1 MNWHTIANDEILQKL
16 DTQFQGLSVTEAEK
30 RLRTYGKNELLQKK
44 KKSPWLMFL
53 LQFKDLMI
61 LILVAAAIVSG
72 LAGDIK
78 DTIVILV
85 IIVLNAVAGFIQEY
99 RAEKAM
105 ETLKKMSASP
115 AKVRR
120 DNTLHHLPSSEI
132 VPGDIVIIEAGDM
145 LPADVR
151 IIEQHTLKI
160 DESSLTGESHPVEKT
175 ESALQEQ
182 ELSLGDRRN
191 MAYKNSLVTYG
202 RGTGVVVATGMKTE
216 IGSIA
221 QMLQDAESRTPLQ
234 KRLTDFSK
242 KLSVAVLAI
251 CVIIYGAG
259 LLRGEEPLQ
268 MLLVAISVA
277 VAAVPEA
284 LPAVITVALAL
295 GAKKMVQKNVL
306 IRKLPA
312 VETLGSVT
320 FICTDKTGTL
330 TQNKMTVVE
339 IWAPESTQKD
349 DSSFTGSPRALLLL
363 AMNVNHDASRDE
375 KGELAG
381 DPTEAALAQ
390 YAEDHIRSEAGV
402 TVPAERVY
410 ELPFD
415 SERKMMTTVHKLED
429 KLFIV
434 TKGALES
441 ILNTTPDTNEKLV
454 VEQSDRMAANGQR
467 VLAYSYKLIAPVP
480 LDTLPRLLEND
491 QRFCGL
497 AGMIDPPRPEAK
509 KAVDECI
516 QAGIVPVMITGDHPV
531 TAKAI
536 AATLGILQHHDDR
549 VINGLELEKLA
560 PDEFESSIH
569 RLKVYA
575 RVSAGQKLQIVKGL
589 QKQGEFVAMTGD
601 GVNDAPALKQA
612 NIGIAMGITGTDVS
626 KEAAHMILL
635 DDNFASI
642 VKAVKEGRRIFDNI
656 RKFIRY
662 VLTGNSAEIWTIFLA
677 PLIGLPIPLLP
688 IHILWINL
696 VTDGLPG
703 IALASEPAEKNIML
717 RPPRQPDESIFAN
730 GLGYH
735 VLWVGLLMGGLC
747 LGVQAWALHNDNSK
761 WQTMV
766 FTVLC
771 LCQMMHVMGVRSER
785 TSLMRQGI
793 LSNRPLAGAVLLT
806 FILQLA
812 ILYTPALQVIFSTQP
827 LTFSELAL
835 CMGVSAL
842 VLLAVEIEKLAKR
855 KAAKT

>member
-1 MNWHTIANDEILQKL
+1 
-16 DTQFQGLSVTEAEK
+16 
-30 RLRTYGKNELLQKK
+30 
-44 KKSPWLMFL
+44 MFL
-53 LQFKDLMI
+53 LQFRDLMI

-99 RAEKAM
+99 RAEKAL
-105 ETLKKMSASP
+105 EALKKLSASP

-120 DNTLHHLPSSEI
+120 DNTLHHLSSAEI
-132 VPGDIVIIEAGDM
+132 VPGDIVIMEAGGM
-145 LPADVR
+145 VPADVR
-151 IIEQHTLKI
+151 IIEQHILKI
-160 DESSLTGESHPVEKT
+160 DESSLTGESHAVEKT
-175 ESALQEQ
+175 HDHLPEQ
-182 ELSLGDRRN
+182 ELALGDRRN

-202 RGTGVVVATGMKTE
+202 RGVGVVVATGMKTE

-221 QMLQDAESRTPLQ
+221 QMLEDAESRTPLQ

-251 CVIIYGAG
+251 CVVIYGAG

-284 LPAVITVALAL
+284 LPAVITVALAV
-295 GAKKMVQKNVL
+295 GAKKMVRKNVL

-330 TQNKMTVVE
+330 TQNKMTVAE
-339 IWAPESTQKD
+339 IWAPETSANND
-349 DSSFTGSPRALLLL
+349 ISFAGSPEALLLL
-363 AMNVNHDASRDE
+363 AMSINNDASQNE
-375 KGELAG
+375 KGELTG
-381 DPTEAALAQ
+381 DPTEIALAQ
-390 YAEDHIRSEAGV
+390 YAKDHIRQENMS
-402 TVPAERVY
+402 TRRVY

-415 SERKMMTTVHKLED
+415 SDRKMMTTVHRLQEKFLV
-429 KLFIV
+429 I

-441 ILNTTPDTNEKLV
+441 VLKITPGANVKQ
-454 VEQSDRMAANGQR
+454 VEERSDQMAENGQR
-467 VLAYSYKLIAPVP
+467 VLAYSYKMIDPVP
-480 LDTLPRLLEND
+480 VDTLPDVLEND
-491 QRFCGL
+491 QLFCGL

-509 KAVDECI
+509 EAVHECVK
-516 QAGIVPVMITGDHPV
+516 AGIVPVMITGDHPA

-536 AATLGILQHHDDR
+536 ASELGILQHADDR
-549 VINGLELEKLA
+549 VITGLELEKLSLQ
-560 PDEFESSIH
+560 EFESSIH
-569 RLKVYA
+569 NIKVYA
-575 RVSAGQKLQIVKGL
+575 RVSAGQKLQIVKAL
-589 QKQGEFVAMTGD
+589 QSQHEFVAMTGD
-601 GVNDAPALKQA
+601 GVNDSPALKQA

-635 DDNFASI
+635 DDNFATI

-677 PLIGLPIPLLP
+677 PLIGLPVPLLP

-703 IALASEPAEKNIML
+703 LALAGERAEKNIML
-717 RPPRQPDESIFAN
+717 RPPRQPQESIFAN

-735 VLWVGLLMGGLC
+735 VLWVGLLMAALC
-747 LGVQAWALHNDNSK
+747 LITQAWALNIDNPN

-766 FTVLC
+766 FTILCFSQMAHVL
-771 LCQMMHVMGVRSER
+771 GVRSER
-785 TSLMRQGI
+785 TSLFRQG
-793 LSNRPLAGAVLLT
+793 LFSNLFLTGAVLLT
-806 FILQLA
+806 FILQLG
-812 ILYTPALQVIFSTQP
+812 ILYIPALQQVFSTQP
-827 LTFSELAL
+827 LSLNELAICIVL
-835 CMGVSAL
+835 SLL
-842 VLLAVEIEKLAKR
+842 VLLAVEAEKLVRRKR
-855 KAAKT
+855 TQKLTV